1 MTTPSPSARPPA
13 WDVILADGSTARV
26 RPVAPVDIPGITALH
41 GRLSKETVR
50 LRYFGA
56 HPHLSERELSDL
68 VEKEGLT
75 ILPSWP
81 SVPVSS
87 LAWPSTTVLSAAS

>member
-1 MTTPSPSARPPA
+1 M
-13 WDVILADGSTARV
+13 ILTDGSTARA
-26 RPVAPVDIPGITALH
+26 RPVSPDDIPGITALH

-56 HPHLSERELSDL
+56 HPHLSEREVVDV
-68 VEKEGLT
+68 VEKGALT
-75 ILPSWP
+75 IWPSQL

-87 LAWPSTTVLSAAS
+87 LASPSTTASPAAS

>member
-56 HPHLSERELSDL
+56 HPHLSEGEL
-68 VEKEGLT
+68 VR
-75 ILPSWP
+75 PSRKRGP
-81 SVPVSS
+81 
-87 LAWPSTTVLSAAS
+87 